1 MLFTLIVL
9 NFVVAETYA
18 NCYNENLF
26 STKTPYSLV
35 QNLDVSIEKPL
46 ETCTPVHINMIHRHG
61 HRYPSIKDMKNM
73 KEVGD
78 ILNNVNPPST
88 TNINLP
94 WNLPYTFEQDKILTN
109 VGEAELFGIGKRIV
123 ARFPEIFENKYTPFN
138 YTFQSTCKL
147 RCTHSAIS
155 LAAGLF
161 DGKGHLGEGKYQPV
175 TLETHPCH
183 SDKVLRFFD
192 HCEKYLDHVVRKN
205 ADKEEMKKFQKS
217 PTVTK
222 VIDKI
227 NRKLGKMNE
236 GAVLKPK
243 HLKVIMV
250 MCAYELGMHGGNM
263 KTGICSLLDDED
275 HLVGEYLID
284 LKHFY
289 ARSAGFKVNYESACP
304 LLDDFITTIREFAL
318 SPQNGKVG
326 IFRSAHAETIIPL
339 FALLNVSLDNVPMK
353 TENFDELKVR
363 RFRGAC
369 LSPFSGNLY
378 FVLYN
383 CSGVYKIQLYI
394 NERLVKMPCCQSGVD
409 CDLETFLDHY
419 GPLADGC
426 HFDHICKTHVH
437 KTDL

>member
-1 MLFTLIVL
+1 MLFTLLIL
-9 NFVVAETYA
+9 SFIAENYA
-18 NCYNENLF
+18 SCYSKNLF

-35 QNLDVSIEKPL
+35 QNLDVSIRKPL
-46 ETCTPVHINMIHRHG
+46 ETCIPVHINMIHRHG

-73 KEVGD
+73 MEVGD
-78 ILNNVNPPST
+78 ILNAANPVNT
-88 TNINLP
+88 TNLDLP
-94 WNLPYTFEQDKILTN
+94 WKLPYTFEQDKILTD
-109 VGEAELFGIGKRIV
+109 VGEKELFEIGKRIV
-123 ARFPEIFENKYTPFN
+123 ARFPTMFEPKYTPFN

-161 DGKGHLGEGKYQPV
+161 DGKGHLGAGKYQPIS
-175 TLETHPCH
+175 LETHPCH

-192 HCEKYLDHVVRKN
+192 HCNKYLDHVIEKD
-205 ADKEEMKKFQKS
+205 AGKHEMKKFQKS
-217 PTVTK
+217 PLVAK

-227 NRKLGKMNE
+227 KRKLGYDYEKIS
-236 GAVLKPK
+236 LKSK

-250 MCAYELGMHGGNM
+250 MCAYELGMHGGSMN
-263 KTGICSLLDDED
+263 TGICSLLDDED
-275 HLVGEYLID
+275 HLIGEYLID

-289 ARSAGFKVNYESACP
+289 VRSAGFKINYESACP
-304 LLDDFITTIREFAL
+304 LLNDFITTIREFTS
-318 SPQNGKVG
+318 SPSNGKIG

-353 TENFDELKVR
+353 TENFEDLKVR
-363 RFRGAC
+363 KFRGAC

-394 NERLVKMPCCQSGVD
+394 NERLVKLPICQSGFD
-409 CDLETFLDHY
+409 CDLATFLDHF
-419 GPLADGC
+419 GPMADGC
-426 HFDHICKTHVH
+426 HFDHVCKIH
-437 KTDL
+437 KTEL

>member
-1 MLFTLIVL
+1 MLLIILIL
-9 NFVVAETYA
+9 NFVIGTNA

-35 QNLDVSIEKPL
+35 HNLDVSIEKPL
-46 ETCTPVHINMIHRHG
+46 ETCKPVHINMIHRHG

-73 KEVGD
+73 MEVGG
-78 ILNNVNPPST
+78 ILNTANPPPNI
-88 TNINLP
+88 TNLNLP
-94 WNLPYTFEQDKILTN
+94 SWNLPYTFEQDKILTE
-109 VGEAELFGIGKRIV
+109 VGESELFRIGKRIV
-123 ARFPEIFENKYTPFN
+123 ARFPTIFENKYTPFN

-161 DGKGHLGEGKYQPV
+161 DGKGHLGERKYQPIS
-175 TLETHPCH
+175 LETFPCH

-192 HCEKYLDHVVRKN
+192 HCEKYLDYVIKKN
-205 ADKEEMKKFQKS
+205 ADKQEMKKFQKS
-217 PTVTK
+217 PHVAK
-222 VIDKI
+222 VIEKI
-227 NRKLGKMNE
+227 NRKLGIINE
-236 GAVLKPK
+236 KDALKPK

-250 MCAYELGMHGGNM
+250 MCAYELGMHGGSM
-263 KTGICSLLDDED
+263 KAGICSLLDNDD
-275 HLVGEYLID
+275 HLIGEYLID

-289 ARSAGFKVNYESACP
+289 ARSAGFKINYESACP
-304 LLDDFITTIREFAL
+304 LLNDFITTIRAFAS
-318 SPQNGKVG
+318 SPRNGKVG
-326 IFRSAHAETIIPL
+326 VFRSAHAETIIPL
-339 FALLNVSLDNVPMK
+339 FALLNISLDNIPMN
-353 TENFDELKVR
+353 TENFDDLKVR

-419 GPLADGC
+419 GVMADGC
-426 HFDHICKTHVH
+426 HFDHICKVH
-437 KTDL
+437 KTEL

>member
-1 MLFTLIVL
+1 MLLTLMIL
-9 NFVVAETYA
+9 NYVAETYA
-18 NCYNENLF
+18 TCYNKNLF

-35 QNLDVSIEKPL
+35 QNLDISIEKPV

-73 KEVGD
+73 MEVGD
-78 ILNNVNPPST
+78 ILNAANPANK
-88 TNINLP
+88 TNLNLP
-94 WNLPYTFEQDKILTN
+94 WNMPFTFEQDKILTD
-109 VGEAELFGIGKRIV
+109 VGEGELFGIGKRIV
-123 ARFPEIFENKYTPFN
+123 GRFPEIFENKYTPFN

-161 DGKGHLGEGKYQPV
+161 DGKGHLGEGKYQPI

-217 PTVTK
+217 PLVAN
-222 VIDKI
+222 VIHKI
-227 NRKLGKMNE
+227 NQKLGKIGE
-236 GAVLKPK
+236 EEDVLKPK

-250 MCAYELGMHGGNM
+250 MCAYELGMHDGNM
-263 KTGICSLLDDED
+263 KKGICSLLDDED
-275 HLVGEYLID
+275 HMIGEYLID
-284 LKHFY
+284 LKHCY

-304 LLDDFITTIREFAL
+304 LLNDFITTIREYVS
-318 SPQNGKVG
+318 SPRNGKVG
-326 IFRSAHAETIIPL
+326 VFRSAHAETIIPL
-339 FALLNVSLDNVPMK
+339 FALLNVSLDNILMK
-353 TENFDELKVR
+353 TENFNDLKVR

-383 CSGVYKIQLYI
+383 CSGVHKIQLYI

-409 CDLETFLDHY
+409 CDLEAFLDHY
-419 GPLADGC
+419 GSLADGC
-426 HFDHICKTHVH
+426 HFDHICNVH
-437 KTDL
+437 KTEL